1 MEYRSLRSLEEDSGS
16 PGAGVPVSS
25 EILTWVLGTERGSS
39 VRAACVRA
47 CVLSYSPSSLW
58 LPSPVRAVCVLS
70 VLSLAPL
77 LCDHSDPRLAWL
89 LSLSRPGLL
98 NSDRGPI
105 QCGQSSCLSL
115 LSGDC
120 HSSPWPISFFR
131 SHHLSRLLAV
141 LYL

>member
-39 VRAACVRA
+39 VRAACA
-47 CVLSYSPSSLW
+47 
-58 LPSPVRAVCVLS
+58 LS
-70 VLSLAPL
+70 VLSLALL

-120 HSSPWPISFFR
+120 HSSPWPMSFFR

-141 LYL
+141 LYS